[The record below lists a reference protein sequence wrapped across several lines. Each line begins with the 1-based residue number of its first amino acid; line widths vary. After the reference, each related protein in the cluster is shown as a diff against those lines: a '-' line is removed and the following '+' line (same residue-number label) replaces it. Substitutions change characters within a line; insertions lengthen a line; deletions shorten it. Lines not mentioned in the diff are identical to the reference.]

1 MKNYKLKKIYKI
13 LEAYIKMGTI
23 MKFSD
28 MEIQKQKFNQHKGP
42 ISIKDIDINKIGV

>member
-1 MKNYKLKKIYKI
+1 MKNYKLTKIYKI
-13 LEAYIKMGTI
+13 LEACIKMGTV

-28 MEIQKQKFNQHKGP
+28 MDIQKQKFNQHKGP